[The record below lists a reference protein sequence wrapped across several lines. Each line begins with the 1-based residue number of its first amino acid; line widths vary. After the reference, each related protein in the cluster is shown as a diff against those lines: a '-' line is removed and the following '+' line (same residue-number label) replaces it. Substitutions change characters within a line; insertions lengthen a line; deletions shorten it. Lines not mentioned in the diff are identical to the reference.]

1 MSGLLQTAA
10 LCLVVSWLGSLT
22 CAQET
27 CGPPAYWE
35 VEGRSPMAENKGKVV
50 VMNLEALR
58 QKLYSEGK
66 TDIFFGAVN
75 HWGWASWWYKSEL
88 ERRANFPI
96 YQVQKKPHP
105 ITLVN
110 QDPISLYVTSVAKE
124 ALDSWSQ
131 DIWGKLHAAKDDILV
146 YDRCGRLA
154 YHLRLPRAYLGNS
167 HTEEAIRAAY
177 RQSPCGPCGTLA
189 GETATPW
196 YNKYL

>member
-1 MSGLLQTAA
+1 MCSRFRDQTVLQDSQAMSGLLQTAA
-10 LCLVVSWLGSLT
+10 LCLVVSWLGVLT
-22 CAQET
+22 GAQEM

-35 VEGRSPMAENKGKVV
+35 ADGRSPMAENKGKVV

-75 HWGWASWWYKSEL
+75 HWGWASWWYKGEL

-96 YQVQKKPHP
+96 YQ
-105 ITLVN
+105 
-110 QDPISLYVTSVAKE
+110 
-124 ALDSWSQ
+124 DSWSQ
-131 DIWGKLHAAKDDILV
+131 DIWGKLHVAKDDILV

-154 YHLRLPRAYLGNS
+154 YHLRLPRAFLGNS

-177 RQSPCGPCGTLA
+177 RQSPCGAC
-189 GETATPW
+189 ETATPW